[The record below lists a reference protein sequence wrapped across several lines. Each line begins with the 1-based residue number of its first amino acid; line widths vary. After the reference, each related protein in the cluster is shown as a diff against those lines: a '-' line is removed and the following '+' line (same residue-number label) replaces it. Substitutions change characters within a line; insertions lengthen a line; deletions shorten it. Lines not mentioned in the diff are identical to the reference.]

1 MTFRA
6 LSLMHWKCGITCS
19 TCANSE
25 SNPGAEERNE
35 VPLKCRLD
43 LFIGVE
49 PDGFC
54 DMWEPSELR
63 ERGQR

>member
-43 LFIGVE
+43 LF
-49 PDGFC
+49 C